1 MFRFALRFLGHPQDA
16 EDVVQDVWMKL
27 WERRSLEAPRHMEA
41 WCMQAVK
48 NRCLDLL
55 RHREVRQ
62 KLRRQWEGGPSASE
76 PPRVD
81 RRLEQQDLKCLL
93 DAAMI
98 RLPLKQRM
106 VVQLRDIEEYSYQD
120 IARIL
125 DIGLEDVKV
134 SLFRARK
141 SLKILLTQNPVHEL
155 P

>member
-1 MFRFALRFLGHPQDA
+1 MFRFALRFLGDPRDA

-27 WERRSLEAPRHMEA
+27 WERRDLEAPRQMEA
-41 WCMQAVK
+41 WCMQSVK

-62 KLRRQWEGGPSASE
+62 KLCRLWDGSLSASE
-76 PPRVD
+76 PARAD
-81 RRLEQQDLKCLL
+81 RRLEQQDLKRML
-93 DAAMI
+93 DAAMV

-106 VVQLRDIEEYSYQD
+106 VLQLRDIEEYSYQD

-134 SLFRARK
+134 SLYRARRT
-141 SLKILLTQNPVHEL
+141 LKTVLTQNPVHEL
-155 P
+155 R